1 MFNKKLIQVL
11 KNTINNLEDDLSKQ
25 KEELRK
31 EKEKNEIYQKDL
43 IIVLENSEEQRRKIK
58 DLENN
63 VEFLYNNLSA
73 QKKKLFRAEN

>member
-31 EKEKNEIYQKDL
+31 EKAKNEMYQKDL
-43 IIVLENSEEQRRKIK
+43 IIVLENSEEQRKKIK

-63 VEFLYNNLSA
+63 IEILTFNLSA
-73 QKKKLFRAEN
+73 SKRKQLGL